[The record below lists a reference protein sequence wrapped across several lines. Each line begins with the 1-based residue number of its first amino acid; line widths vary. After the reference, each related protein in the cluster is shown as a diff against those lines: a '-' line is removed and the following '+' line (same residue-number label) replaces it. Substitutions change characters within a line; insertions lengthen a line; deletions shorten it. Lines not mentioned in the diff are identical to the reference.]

1 MRRIVIGI
9 GIGIAL
15 LLVAVSL
22 WFVGGGGGPRV
33 MMPTPRIYEQ
43 PDQELFEDLP
53 PSLQKTEV
61 ELMYVTDRAP
71 EKDENDNLRYG
82 FGRSGSLAFGTVTVA
97 LGGPTIT
104 WEDLLEASRTG
115 RRLNPLH
122 LSLESVVEIARA
134 SPDPLPFWKE
144 AGQIVYEPTA
154 QARRREDVKEFR
166 RALARRL
173 ALTPRKEVFVY
184 VHGFNNTFEDAVF
197 AMSEFWH
204 FLGREGVPIVYTWPA
219 GYPGVFGYTYD
230 RESREFTVFHLKRML
245 LAMSGF
251 PEVERIHL
259 IAHSRGTDV
268 TLAALRELTIWAW
281 ASGLD
286 PEVQLK
292 LHNLVLAAPDMDVQ
306 VFEQRMLA
314 EHIAFSA
321 HRVTIYAS
329 PNDKAIGYAERFFVG
344 PRGRMGTVG
353 LDKITAVDK
362 AVMEKS
368 GANLAIIL
376 YDRLSSPDLDES
388 VTATTATAR
397 GQARTWS

>member
-22 WFVGGGGGPRV
+22 WFVGDGEGPRV
-33 MMPTPRIYEQ
+33 MMSTPRIYEQ

-97 LGGPTIT
+97 LGGPTTT

-122 LSLESVVEIARA
+122 LSFESVVEIARA

-204 FLGREGVPIVYTWPA
+204 FFGREGVPIVYTWPA
-219 GYPGVFGYTYD
+219 GYPASSD
-230 RESREFTVFHLKRML
+230 
-245 LAMSGF
+245 
-251 PEVERIHL
+251 
-259 IAHSRGTDV
+259 
-268 TLAALRELTIWAW
+268 TLT
-281 ASGLD
+281 
-286 PEVQLK
+286 
-292 LHNLVLAAPDMDVQ
+292 
-306 VFEQRMLA
+306 
-314 EHIAFSA
+314 
-321 HRVTIYAS
+321 TAS
-329 PNDKAIGYAERFFVG
+329 PASLRSFTSSACCWQCQVS
-344 PRGRMGTVG
+344 PRWNGS
-353 LDKITAVDK
+353 I
-362 AVMEKS
+362 
-368 GANLAIIL
+368 
-376 YDRLSSPDLDES
+376 
-388 VTATTATAR
+388 
-397 GQARTWS
+397 